1 MNNNSKTSP
10 GGAVRGGIL
19 LPFDRK
25 RVIQRLE
32 QMVEQESRRPDVVAV
47 VTVSR
52 YVAGKIRHVQRPVFA
67 NQIIRAITSAAEDA
81 PELSDLL
88 ADGAVDANIH
98 LDCLAALSAARPI
111 SDFGFEPSSNVEAD
125 A

>member
-1 MNNNSKTSP
+1 MNDNSKTR
-10 GGAVRGGIL
+10 GDAVRGGKV

-32 QMVEQESRRPDVVAV
+32 QMVEQESRRPHVVAV

-67 NQIIRAITSAAEDA
+67 NQIIRAITSATEDS

-88 ADGAVDANIH
+88 ADGAIEANIH
-98 LDCLAALSAARPI
+98 LDRLAALSAARPI
-111 SDFGFEPSSNVEAD
+111 GDFSFEDSSATSEAD